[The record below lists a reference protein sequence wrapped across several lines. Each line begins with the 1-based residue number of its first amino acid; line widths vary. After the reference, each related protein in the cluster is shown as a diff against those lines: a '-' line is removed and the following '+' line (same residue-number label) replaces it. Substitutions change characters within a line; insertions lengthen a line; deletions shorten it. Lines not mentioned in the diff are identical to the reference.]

1 MSARITLGV
10 LRYAKIESTPE
21 NYTLELLKRRLQE
34 SQLLLAK
41 IKRRLHGEEKEQ
53 VMDRGMFDMIVRL
66 NEQMISNV
74 AMAVVELERYKTL
87 ENQTDK
93 KFKDLIDID
102 NINKEEIKTLCFGLS
117 ERVKSLET
125 RQGDLLNTR
134 TKAIAKLDVLQWI
147 GGGLWGILMIWLA
160 WLSSQI

>member
-1 MSARITLGV
+1 M
-10 LRYAKIESTPE
+10 RYAKIESTPE

-87 ENQTDK
+87 DNQTDK

-102 NINKEEIKTLCFGLS
+102 NINKEEIKTLCFALS

>member
-87 ENQTDK
+87 DNQTDK

-102 NINKEEIKTLCFGLS
+102 NINKEEIKTLCFALS